1 MGLFYVDKL
10 DEKILLSELIR
21 LLRRLNVMINMFL
34 LVIIDELKYNSID
47 NSPKETTLNIENLM
61 SDKAVLEEVGHRLSR
76 CRVEQEV
83 TQAKLAKEAGLS
95 KRTVERIEAGEST
108 QTSSLVRIMRVLGL
122 LESLD
127 AAMPETG
134 PRPMDLLKLRGKERQ
149 RASSKKNKEQVGK
162 EWSWG
167 DET

>member
-1 MGLFYVDKL
+1 M
-10 DEKILLSELIR
+10 
-21 LLRRLNVMINMFL
+21 
-34 LVIIDELKYNSID
+34 
-47 NSPKETTLNIENLM
+47 NIENLM